1 MGLTEMQ
8 NTVDELKKKTIIQSF
23 DRRQLSRYEIARDT
37 KNADRIRNIVNERQK
52 EIDRLRD
59 TVTRQR
65 RDKGISCCWTTASES
80 R

>member
-1 MGLTEMQ
+1 MGLAEMQ

-65 RDKGISCCWTTASES
+65 RDKGISCRWTTASES